1 MKNISLKHRL
11 IIPIALLGMVA
22 LLSNILSVLN
32 IRNVNA
38 SASNI
43 ADNYMEGKERLA
55 AICQAS
61 MDIHQM
67 ALSHIVATDYD
78 TMILLVQQIK
88 EEEALLDDMLSQ
100 YEAFVVQ
107 DDRTQYESLL
117 ENYAA
122 FKHALVHLVCASA
135 GHKTQDAYAMA
146 NGDVAAGA
154 DAMKADID
162 ALNASISAQTLEA
175 RSHLSGVY
183 VFSLVVGIAAAVIC
197 VLLVLTD
204 FRLISVYVVAPIKSI
219 LKTIQ
224 ESSGRINGM
233 TGEVLKRTQASR
245 QSAAGLSSLA
255 GQLSSTFQEV
265 ARNVS
270 DINDSAG
277 TVRQEV
283 QAIAEECSDI
293 TAYTAQMNARA
304 DAMQQSAQS
313 SAETTGAK
321 TEEILSSLNDAIEKS
336 KSVNQIKNLT
346 GDILAIAQQTR
357 LISLNA
363 SVEAANAGTAGK
375 GFAMVAR
382 EVRDLSNSTQE
393 TAGRIQAI
401 NDVVTA
407 SVHNL
412 SENARQ
418 LIDYMSQSVLK
429 EFQAFV
435 ESGSQYK
442 EDAAHIRRIMDD
454 FHGQTQRLKDSMSGI
469 ADSIGTIDEAIDESA
484 SGIAGMA
491 GNTRSLAAD
500 MEDITR
506 RMGVNQDV
514 VAELEKE
521 TAVFDNL

>member
-55 AICQAS
+55 EICQAS

-78 TMILLVQQIK
+78 TMILLVRQIK

-107 DDRTQYESLL
+107 DDRAQYDSLL
-117 ENYAA
+117 EDYAA

-277 TVRQEV
+277 AVRQEV
-283 QAIAEECSDI
+283 QSIAEECSDI

-500 MEDITR
+500 MENITQ